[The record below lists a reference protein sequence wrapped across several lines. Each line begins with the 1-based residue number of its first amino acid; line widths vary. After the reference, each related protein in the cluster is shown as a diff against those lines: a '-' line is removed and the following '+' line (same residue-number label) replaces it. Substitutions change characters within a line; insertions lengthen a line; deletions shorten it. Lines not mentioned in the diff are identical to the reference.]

1 MSKRVDAVYLVDMLT
16 HARRVEERLG
26 GATRQAFERDLN
38 VQESIVFNLIIIGEA
53 VSKISQ
59 ETRASHPEIDWVKIS
74 DMRNRLIHGYYDID
88 LEKVW
93 TAATQDVPALIAAIK
108 EIAPR

>member
-1 MSKRVDAVYLVDMLT
+1 MSKRVDAVYLVDMLA
-16 HARRVEERLG
+16 HARRVVERLG

-38 VQESIVFNLIIIGEA
+38 VQESIVFNLIIIIGEA

-59 ETRASHPEIDWVKIS
+59 ETRVSHPEIEWVKIS

-88 LEKVW
+88 LEKAG
-93 TAATQDVPALIAAIK
+93 TAATQDVPALIAAI
-108 EIAPR
+108 

>member
-1 MSKRVDAVYLVDMLT
+1 MSKRVDAVYLVDMLA
-16 HARRVEERLG
+16 HARRVVERLG

-59 ETRASHPEIDWVKIS
+59 ETRVSHPEIEWVKIS
-74 DMRNRLIHGYYDID
+74 DMRNRRIHGYYDID

-93 TAATQDVPALIAAIK
+93 TAATQDVPALIAAIE